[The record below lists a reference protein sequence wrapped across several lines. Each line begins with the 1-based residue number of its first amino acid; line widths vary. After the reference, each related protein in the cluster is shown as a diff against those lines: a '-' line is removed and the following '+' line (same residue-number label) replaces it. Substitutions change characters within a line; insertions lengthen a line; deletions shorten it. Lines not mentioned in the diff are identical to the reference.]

1 MTVEYLFKNST
12 AIHYNA
18 FMDSI
23 TDVEGYTDK
32 DKIDFLNTRLSSFRG
47 KLITV
52 EAWRNSI
59 GVLGI
64 EFETE
69 EDLLYFKLKFN

>member
-1 MTVEYLFKNST
+1 MTVEYLFTNGT
-12 AIHYNA
+12 AAHYNA

-23 TDVEGYTDK
+23 DKVEGYTDK
-32 DKIDFLNTRLSSFRG
+32 DKIDFVNTKLSSFRG

-52 EAWRNSI
+52 EAWRKSI